1 MIVRKKKRDVKF
13 IIYQSLYI
21 LVISS
26 LAMNHMTLS
35 NLPEYVRVGE
45 EEMIIQKPL
54 DGGEI
59 KVVKDTDTIMSV
71 SAIAELQNKI
81 DSLEKVK
88 KEVIVIDKTRP
99 TPPVKAPQVQESQP
113 VVPKIK
119 GGEKKPN

>member
-35 NLPEYVRVGE
+35 NLADYVKPSANDTLVKKPSNGE
-45 EEMIIQKPL
+45 KYELVNIS
-54 DGGEI
+54 
-59 KVVKDTDTIMSV
+59 DTIINAEVIS
-71 SAIAELQNKI
+71 ELQNKI

-88 KEVIVIDKTRP
+88 TGVVIIDKTRRLP
-99 TPPVKAPQVQESQP
+99 TVTPETKTDPP

-119 GGEKKPN
+119 GGEKRTN

>member
-26 LAMNHMTLS
+26 LAMNHMTLG
-35 NLPEYVRVGE
+35 NLHKYIKPSENDTLL
-45 EEMIIQKPL
+45 QKPSE
-54 DGGEI
+54 GNKYEI
-59 KVVKDTDTIMSV
+59 VNSSDTIV
-71 SAIAELQNKI
+71 SAKMISDLQNKI

-88 KEVIVIDKTRP
+88 TGIVIIDNTK
-99 TPPVKAPQVQESQP
+99 KQPQLTTEPKVDPP

-119 GGEKKPN
+119 GGEKK

>member
-26 LAMNHMTLS
+26 LAMNHMTLG
-35 NLPEYVRVGE
+35 NLHKYIKPSDNDT
-45 EEMIIQKPL
+45 ILQKPSE
-54 DGGEI
+54 GNKYEI
-59 KVVKDTDTIMSV
+59 VNNSDTIVNTKMISD
-71 SAIAELQNKI
+71 LQNKI

-88 KEVIVIDKTRP
+88 TGVVIIDNTKRPSQPTVEPKTDP
-99 TPPVKAPQVQESQP
+99 P

-119 GGEKKPN
+119 GGEKK

>member
-26 LAMNHMTLS
+26 LAMNHMTLG
-35 NLPEYVRVGE
+35 NLHKYIKPSDNDTLL
-45 EEMIIQKPL
+45 QKPSE
-54 DGGEI
+54 GNKYEI
-59 KVVKDTDTIMSV
+59 VNSSDTIVNTKMISD
-71 SAIAELQNKI
+71 LQNKI

-88 KEVIVIDKTRP
+88 TGVVIIDNTRRLSQPTVEPKTDP
-99 TPPVKAPQVQESQP
+99 P

-119 GGEKKPN
+119 GGEKK

>member
-35 NLPEYVRVGE
+35 NLAEYV
-45 EEMIIQKPL
+45 KPSANDTL
-54 DGGEI
+54 
-59 KVVKDTDTIMSV
+59 VKKPSNDEKYELVNSSDTIVNTEVISD
-71 SAIAELQNKI
+71 LRNKI

-88 KEVIVIDKTRP
+88 TGIVIIDKTRKPP
-99 TPPVKAPQVQESQP
+99 TVTSETKPDPPVTPN
-113 VVPKIK
+113 IK
-119 GGEKKPN
+119 GGKKRTN

>member
-35 NLPEYVRVGE
+35 NLAEYV
-45 EEMIIQKPL
+45 KPSAN
-54 DGGEI
+54 
-59 KVVKDTDTIMSV
+59 DTIVKKPSNGEKYEIV
-71 SAIAELQNKI
+71 NSSDTIINTEVISDLRNKI

-88 KEVIVIDKTRP
+88 TGIVIIDNTKKL
-99 TPPVKAPQVQESQP
+99 PPVIQQPKTDPP

-119 GGEKKPN
+119 GGEKRTN